1 MDDDLRAL
9 GALLD
14 KPAPP
19 AHVVDRGRR
28 RIEKAAHGR
37 PRHRGVVLGLAAAA
51 IAVGLAVPGGPAA
64 RQDPGATPTAHVSG
78 RQALLAA
85 AVTAEHAPAGSGTYW
100 HIKRTNRF
108 EASGGHWR
116 SRTTET
122 WTRRDGHQWVA
133 LSTPG
138 TVGELPGP
146 QKFTLIELRLSFAE
160 IQALP
165 TDPAAL
171 TARLR
176 TVAVRSQDPDASDH
190 MEDEYVISALIS
202 LVQEAPAPPR
212 VRGAAFRALA
222 ASPGVRSTGP
232 VSGGQGYVLT
242 GDGLVTQLT
251 VDPSTARVWSSTYLP
266 GHGRPL
272 GRKIATSGVTAG
284 WTNRLPRVVPLPPHF
299 HE

>member
-37 PRHRGVVLGLAAAA
+37 TRRRGLALGLAAAA
-51 IAVGLAVPGGPAA
+51 VAAAVAVGLAVPDGPATHKG
-64 RQDPGATPTAHVSG
+64 PSATPATHLSG

-100 HIKRTNRF
+100 HLKRTNRF
-108 EASGGHWR
+108 EASGRHWR
-116 SRTTET
+116 SHTTET

-138 TVGELPGP
+138 TVGELPEP
-146 QKFTLIELRLSFAE
+146 QKFKLIEIRLSFAE
-160 IQALP
+160 IQNLP
-165 TDPAAL
+165 TEPAAL

-176 TVAVRSQDPDASDH
+176 AVAVRSEGPDDLR
-190 MEDEYVISALIS
+190 DDYVISA
-202 LVQEAPAPPR
+202 PR

-222 ASPGVRSTGP
+222 ASSGVKSIGP

-242 GDGLVTQLT
+242 GGGLVTQLT

-272 GRKIATSGVTAG
+272 GRKIATADVTAG
-284 WTNRLPRVVPLPPHF
+284 WTDRLPRVVPF
-299 HE
+299 HK